1 METLEVG
8 GVLQFGKVQWRLVV
22 GRGGPNGNQPA
33 VTRVPVLPVLA
44 VLGAAAQDN
53 VQYYDRAQDNRADGD
68 GHIKRREVAVDV
80 AGEVGIVFVRL
91 AFLFDCGHS
100 LLGVWYLNSV
110 QCSNVWK

>member
-8 GVLQFGKVQWRLVV
+8 GVLQFSKVQWRLVV

-53 VQYYDRAQDNRADGD
+53 V
-68 GHIKRREVAVDV
+68 
-80 AGEVGIVFVRL
+80 
-91 AFLFDCGHS
+91 
-100 LLGVWYLNSV
+100 
-110 QCSNVWK
+110 